1 MKFFTKKIYII
12 LFLLIT
18 LFFNTKVL
26 SKDSKIQYSSENI
39 SNYFL
44 GIVSVNNYKNNKAF
58 KYLEKVQLLVNRHTT
73 FNSEF
78 IKTLVL
84 LEKFNQALVFSED
97 VLKKDITSF
106 EANLLIGL
114 NYFKKKDYV
123 NAEKYFKKLNSI
135 SYSNFF
141 FEDFM
146 GNVLVAWSK
155 ASQGNQIESIEYLE
169 RTSNPY
175 HHLKKI
181 QKAFLYGYFDDKNT
195 QIFFEKLIK
204 DKNYNFSRYNFFLT
218 NYLLY
223 KNKNLEAKKIISKG
237 KEDNDSNLL
246 IKQSEFFLSNGEEKK
261 IKSFF
266 NFKNPQDS
274 LAEFF
279 YIVANLFSSEQNY
292 QLSNFY
298 LKISLFLN
306 EKFLSN
312 KALLAENYYFQEKN
326 KASKNVYN
334 SLKSIG
340 HIYSWYASKN
350 ISRILAKE
358 KGEKHSIKIL
368 EKEFNL
374 IPDPN
379 FEHYYEMANFYKDYE
394 YYEESIKY
402 YSTALQK
409 IKKDHFLIP
418 KILDRRGTSYERL
431 GDWES
436 AEKDLIKSLEI
447 LPDQPHVLNYLAYSW
462 VDKGINLDRGLEMLK
477 KATELR
483 KNDGYIIDS
492 LGWAYFVKKNYHEA
506 EQFLQRAVEL
516 LPSDPVINDHYAD
529 ALWMQNKNIQARYFW
544 KYVLELDDTEQQL
557 KDIISKKLIFGISK
571 KM

>member
-123 NAEKYFKKLNSI
+123 NAEKYFKKFNSI

-175 HHLKKI
+175 HQLKKI
-181 QKAFLYGYFDDKNT
+181 QKALLYGYFDDKNT
-195 QIFFEKLIK
+195 QIIYEKLIK

-544 KYVLELDDTEQQL
+544 KYVLELDDTEQKL
-557 KDIISKKLIFGISK
+557 KDNISKKLIFGISK